1 MRKKIDIWKNSEVS
15 SKTPHCPSDSQLN
28 SMRSACDHLP
38 TLAKDFF
45 AKEVFGVPQTLNVNA
60 ESMYHGSKSDILKI
74 FAPYSI
80 DSLPASESDSA
91 IIIEMSPTI
100 RSTRKIYNGPRV
112 VKFIS
117 AKSKKIFVKNNF

>member
-28 SMRSACDHLP
+28 SMHSACDHLP

-91 IIIEMSPTI
+91 IIIEMSPII
-100 RSTRKIYNGPRV
+100 RGKCCTCRDIVCFSDFAVLIYYEVIN
-112 VKFIS
+112 II
-117 AKSKKIFVKNNF
+117 A